1 MTSKLFIS
9 GSIMLTLAV
18 LSGLMESLFY
28 SDIASDGV
36 LQESLFLPLAFI
48 FLALAIILYGLSL
61 IMEVKTRVT
70 GTHIS

>member
-61 IMEVKTRVT
+61 IMQAKTSVT
-70 GTHIS
+70 GTQMN